1 MTTTVT
7 ATATP
12 SPAGSTVQSTALYDV
27 PGPRTRRRHRL
38 YGVIC
43 TVLILALV
51 GWIIYLLFDTDQFTY
66 TKWMPFEYKGIQEL
80 LLRGLGNTLKAFGIA
95 AVLSLALGGILAAG
109 RLSDHRIV
117 RWLATLVVEFFRAM
131 PVLVMIFF
139 IFVALKVQPLPA
151 LVAGL
156 TLYNGSVLA
165 EVFRSGVNAVERGQH
180 EAAFALGMRKTQV
193 MAFVLVPQAVRAM
206 LPAIISQLVVALKDT
221 SLGYLITYDEFLHAG
236 KLIASNL
243 DYDLPFIPVVMVI
256 SPIYIGMCMLLSW
269 FAHWVARR
277 EQRNPK
283 TEAAGVAAAEP
294 GTLLPGGGP
303 RGGSPTAP
311 TP

>member
-1 MTTTVT
+1 MTE
-7 ATATP
+7 AA
-12 SPAGSTVQSTALYDV
+12 TALYDI

-38 YGVIC
+38 YGALA
-43 TVLILALV
+43 TALLLALLA
-51 GWIIYLLFDTDQFTY
+51 WILYLLFDTGQFTS
-66 TKWMPFEYKGIQEL
+66 TKWMPFAYQGIQEL
-80 LLRGLGNTLKAFGIA
+80 LLRGLGNTLKAFAMA
-95 AVLSLALGGILAAG
+95 AVLSLALGGLLATG
-109 RLSDHRIV
+109 RLSDHRPV
-117 RWLATLVVEFFRAM
+117 RWLATVVVEFFRAM

-165 EVFRSGVNAVERGQH
+165 EVFRSGVLSVERGQG

-193 MAFVLVPQAVRAM
+193 MSYVLVPQAVRAM

-221 SLGYLITYDEFLHAG
+221 SLGYLITYEEFLHAG

-269 FAHWVARR
+269 FAGWVARR
-277 EQRNPK
+277 ERRSPR
-283 TEAAGVAAAEP
+283 TEAVEVAPAEP
-294 GTLLPGGGP
+294 GMLLP
-303 RGGSPTAP
+303 
-311 TP
+311 

>member
-1 MTTTVT
+1 MTSHS
-7 ATATP
+7 AP
-12 SPAGSTVQSTALYDV
+12 SATALYDI
-27 PGPRTRRRHRL
+27 PGPLTRRRHL
-38 YGVIC
+38 VYGVVS

-51 GWIIYLLFDTDQFTY
+51 GWVIYLLFDTDQFTSA
-66 TKWMPFEYKGIQEL
+66 KWSPFEYKGIQEL
-80 LLRGLGNTLKAFGIA
+80 LLRGLGNTLKAFAYA
-95 AVLSLALGGILAAG
+95 AVLSLALGAVLAVG
-109 RLSDHRIV
+109 RLSDHRPV
-117 RWLATLVVEFFRAM
+117 RWVATVLVEFFRAM

-165 EVFRSGVNAVERGQH
+165 EVFRSGINSVERGQH

-193 MAFVLVPQAVRAM
+193 TTFVLAPQAVRAM
-206 LPAIISQLVVALKDT
+206 LPTIISQLVVALKDT
-221 SLGYLITYDEFLHAG
+221 SLGYLITYEEFLHAG

-269 FAHWVARR
+269 FATWVAKRQR
-277 EQRNPK
+277 RNPK
-283 TEAAGVAAAEP
+283 TEAVDVAPAPP
-294 GTLLPGGGP
+294 GTLQPG
-303 RGGSPTAP
+303 AQ
-311 TP
+311 